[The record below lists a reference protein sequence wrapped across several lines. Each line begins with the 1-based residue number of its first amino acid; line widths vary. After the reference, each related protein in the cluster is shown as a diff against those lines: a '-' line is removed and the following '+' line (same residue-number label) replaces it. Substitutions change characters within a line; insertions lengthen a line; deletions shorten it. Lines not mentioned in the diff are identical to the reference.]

1 MADSKNHKCDESA
14 LRLAVE
20 HLGQGIAV
28 FNQDRLLDMSNDQFQ
43 TILDLPGSLCV
54 GGTSLADVVRHL
66 AERGDYGEGDVAEL
80 AQARLDEIER
90 NSSGHLERSGPN
102 GQYLEVRTH
111 RLPNEGLVISYTDI
125 SARVAAERE
134 LAQVNQSLEKRV
146 QERTKALTHLNT
158 ELERARA
165 KADAANLDKTR
176 FLAAASHDLLQP
188 LNAARL
194 YTSTMVE
201 RAHGTDLAR
210 LAANVDDAL
219 VAVEDIMSALLDIS
233 RVDSGAL
240 KPSISAFSIRELL
253 KKVKVEFEPAATAK
267 DINLR
272 LVGAD
277 AMVSTDRR
285 MVARVLQNLVSNAIK
300 YTAKGGA
307 VLVGC
312 RKRGNRIRLDVI
324 DNGIGIDKDQHSL
337 IFTEFSR
344 LEPGARI
351 AQGLGLGLS
360 IVQRFG
366 QALNLDVE
374 LDSVPGRGSRFSI
387 YLPPAA
393 DAPPPPPAK
402 AATPPQHGGSMQGKQ
417 ILCVDNEPDILEAM
431 KALLDGWGCDVR
443 VARSLK
449 QISQLD
455 LLEGWVPDI
464 VLMDYHLDQSSGLD
478 AIQWLRQTVGGH
490 LPAILIT
497 ADRSAQVQNL
507 AEERNVS
514 LLPKPLKPAA
524 LRALMSRLD

>member
-1 MADSKNHKCDESA
+1 MADQKNHKCDESA
-14 LRLAVE
+14 LRMAVE

-28 FNQDRLLDMSNDQFQ
+28 FNQARQLDVSNDQFQ
-43 TILDLPGSLCV
+43 LILDLPPALCEA
-54 GGTSLADVVRHL
+54 GTHLVDIVRHL
-66 AERGDYGEGDVAEL
+66 AERGDFGDGDIGQL
-80 AQARLDEIER
+80 AQSRLDDIEQ
-90 NSSGHLERSGPN
+90 NTSGLLERTGPN

-111 RLPNEGLVISYTDI
+111 RLPNGGLVISYNDI
-125 SARVAAERE
+125 SARFEAERA

-210 LAANVDDAL
+210 LATNVDDAL

-233 RVDSGAL
+233 RVDSGAI
-240 KPSISAFSIRELL
+240 KPAISTFSIRELL

-267 DINLR
+267 NIQLR

-277 AMVSTDRR
+277 ALVSTDRR
-285 MVARVLQNLVSNAIK
+285 MVARVLQNLVSNAVK
-300 YTAKGGA
+300 YTAEGGA

-312 RKRGNRIRLDVI
+312 RKRGRRLRLDVI

-374 LDSVPGRGSRFSI
+374 VDSVPGRGSRFSI
-387 YLPPAA
+387 YLPPSA
-393 DAPPPPPAK
+393 DAAPPPPAAAPA
-402 AATPPQHGGSMQGKQ
+402 PPPNASMAGKQ
-417 ILCVDNEPDILEAM
+417 ILCVDNERDILDAM
-431 KALLDGWGCDVR
+431 QALLDGWGCDVR
-443 VARSLK
+443 MARSLK
-449 QISQLD
+449 EISQKN

-514 LLPKPLKPAA
+514 VLPKPLKPAA
-524 LRALMSRLD
+524 LRALMSRLT

>member
-1 MADSKNHKCDESA
+1 MANQKNHSCDDSA

-28 FNQDRLLDMSNDQFQ
+28 FNQARQLNVSNDQFQ
-43 TILDLPGSLCV
+43 QILDLPFPLCAP
-54 GGTSLADVVRHL
+54 GTDLAAIVRYL
-66 AERGDYGEGDVAEL
+66 AERGDFGAGDVSQL
-80 AQARLDEIER
+80 AQNRLDDIEQ
-90 NSSGHLERSGPN
+90 STFGLLERSGPS

-111 RLPNEGLVISYTDI
+111 RLPNGGLVVSYSDI
-125 SARVAAERE
+125 SARFEAERA

-146 QERTKALTHLNT
+146 QERTKALTHMNT

-233 RVDSGAL
+233 RVDSGAITPT
-240 KPSISAFSIRELL
+240 PSTFSIRELL

-267 DINLR
+267 NIHLR

-277 AMVSTDRR
+277 ALVSTDRR
-285 MVARVLQNLVSNAIK
+285 MVARVLQNLVSNAVK
-300 YTAKGGA
+300 YTAEGGA

-312 RKRGNRIRLDVI
+312 RKRGRRLRLDVI
-324 DNGIGIDKDQHSL
+324 DNGIGIDADQHSL

-351 AQGLGLGLS
+351 AHGLGLGLS
-360 IVQRFG
+360 IVQRFS
-366 QALNLDVE
+366 QALNLDIEV
-374 LDSVPGRGSRFSI
+374 DSVRGRGSRFSI
-387 YLPPAA
+387 YLSPSAEASAPPPAA
-393 DAPPPPPAK
+393 AP
-402 AATPPQHGGSMQGKQ
+402 TPPTNASMTGKQ
-417 ILCVDNEPDILEAM
+417 ILCVDNESDILDAM
-431 KALLDGWGCDVR
+431 QALLTGWGCDIR
-443 VARSLK
+443 IARSLK
-449 QISQLD
+449 EISQNNI
-455 LLEGWVPDI
+455 LEGWVPDI

-507 AEERNVS
+507 AAERNVS
-514 LLPKPLKPAA
+514 VLPKPLKPAA
-524 LRALMSRLD
+524 LRALMSRLS

>member
-1 MADSKNHKCDESA
+1 MAEHENHKCDETA

-28 FNQDRLLDMSNDQFQ
+28 FNQQRALDVSNDQFQ
-43 TILDLPGSLCV
+43 TILDLPPALCKA
-54 GGTSLADVVRHL
+54 GTALTDIVRHL
-66 AERGDYGEGDVAEL
+66 AERGDFGEGDIETL
-80 AQARLDEIER
+80 AQSRLDDIEQ
-90 NSSGHLERSGPN
+90 NKSGHLERSGPK

-111 RLPNEGLVISYTDI
+111 RLPNDGLVISYNDI
-125 SARVAAERE
+125 SARVEAERA

-201 RAHGTDLAR
+201 RAHGSDLAR
-210 LAANVDDAL
+210 LAANVDDSL
-219 VAVEDIMSALLDIS
+219 VAVEEIMSALLDIS
-233 RVDSGAL
+233 RVDSGAI
-240 KPSISAFSIRELL
+240 KPAYSAFSIRELL
-253 KKVKVEFEPAATAK
+253 KKVKVEFEPAAAAK
-267 DINLR
+267 NIQLR

-277 AMVSTDRR
+277 ATVSTDRR

-300 YTAKGGA
+300 YTAEGGA

-366 QALNLDVE
+366 QALKLDVE

-387 YLPPAA
+387 YLPPSAEIPLPQAA
-393 DAPPPPPAK
+393 QHTNAPLSSSV
-402 AATPPQHGGSMQGKQ
+402 TGKQ

-431 KALLDGWGCDVR
+431 QALLQGWGCDVR

-449 QISQLD
+449 DISQAN
-455 LLEGWVPDI
+455 LLEGWVPDL

-497 ADRSAQVQNL
+497 ADRSTQVQTL

-514 LLPKPLKPAA
+514 VLPKPLKPAA
-524 LRALMSRLD
+524 LRALMSRLS

>member
-1 MADSKNHKCDESA
+1 MSDRENHQCDETA

-28 FNQDRLLDMSNDQFQ
+28 FNQDRCIDVSNDQFQ
-43 TILDLPGSLCV
+43 TILDLPPALCEA
-54 GGTSLADVVRHL
+54 GTALADIVRHL
-66 AERGDYGEGDVAEL
+66 AARGDFGEGDIDTL
-80 AQARLDEIER
+80 TQSRLDEIEQ
-90 NSSGHLERSGPN
+90 NTSGLLERSGPN
-102 GQYLEVRTH
+102 GQFLEVRTN
-111 RLPNEGLVISYTDI
+111 RLPNDGLVISYNDI
-125 SARVAAERE
+125 SARVSAERA

-146 QERTKALTHLNT
+146 QERTKALTHLNN

-210 LAANVDDAL
+210 LAANVDDSL

-233 RVDSGAL
+233 RVDSGAI
-240 KPSISAFSIRELL
+240 KPAISIFSLRELL
-253 KKVKVEFEPAATAK
+253 KKVKVEFEPAAAAK
-267 DINLR
+267 NIKLR

-277 AMVSTDRR
+277 ASVSTDRR

-300 YTAKGGA
+300 YTPEGGA

-366 QALNLDVE
+366 QALKLDVE
-374 LDSVPGRGSRFSI
+374 VDSVPGRGSRFSI
-387 YLPPAA
+387 YLPPSAEALPASSPSNAA
-393 DAPPPPPAK
+393 AQPA
-402 AATPPQHGGSMQGKQ
+402 SSLVGKQ
-417 ILCVDNEPDILEAM
+417 VLCVDNEQDILNAM
-431 KALLDGWGCDVR
+431 QDLLKGWGCDVR

-449 QISQLD
+449 EISQND
-455 LLEGWVPDI
+455 ILEGWVPEI

-478 AIQWLRQTVGGH
+478 AIQWLRQNVGGH
-490 LPAILIT
+490 LPAVLIT
-497 ADRSAQVQNL
+497 ADRSTQVQTL

-524 LRALMSRLD
+524 LRALMSRLT